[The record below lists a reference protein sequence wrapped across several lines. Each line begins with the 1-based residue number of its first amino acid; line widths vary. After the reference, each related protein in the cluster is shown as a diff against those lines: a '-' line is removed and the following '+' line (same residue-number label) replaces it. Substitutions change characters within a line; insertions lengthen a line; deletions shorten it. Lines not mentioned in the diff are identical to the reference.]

1 VTVPGDELVPFDE
14 ADDPDELFDLDDD
27 LDDGGDAFAGLLGGG
42 GLGGL
47 GDLGGLLG
55 AAQQAMARAEQAA
68 QEVVEGSSAGGAVR
82 VQVNGAFEFSKLTI
96 RPDAIDPDDVEL
108 LEDMILAALN
118 DASSKIR
125 DRQQRIQ
132 QDMMGGLGGLGGL
145 GDLLGG
151 T

>member
-1 VTVPGDELVPFDE
+1 MPNDELVPFGAADDP
-14 ADDPDELFDLDDD
+14 DDPDELFDLDDD
-27 LDDGGDAFAGLLGGG
+27 LDDLDGSQLGLAGLLG
-42 GLGGL
+42 

-55 AAQQAMARAEQAA
+55 AAQQVMARAEQAA
-68 QEVVEGSSAGGAVR
+68 HELVEGSAAGGAVR
-82 VQVNGAFEFSKLTI
+82 VLVNGAFEFSKLTI
-96 RPDAIDPDDVEL
+96 RPDVIDGDDVEM

-132 QDMMGGLGGLGGL
+132 QEMMGGLGGLGGL

-151 T
+151 A

>member
-1 VTVPGDELVPFDE
+1 VPGDELVPFGAD
-14 ADDPDELFDLDDD
+14 DDPDELFDLDDG
-27 LDDGGDAFAGLLGGG
+27 LDVGDGAEFGLAGLLGG
-42 GLGGL
+42 
-47 GDLGGLLG
+47 DLGGLFG

-68 QEVVEGSSAGGAVR
+68 HELVEGSSAGGAVR
-82 VQVNGAFEFSKLTI
+82 VLVNGAFEFSKLTI
-96 RPDAIDPDDVEL
+96 RPDVVDGDDVEM

-125 DRQQRIQ
+125 EQQQRIQ

-151 T
+151 A

>member
-1 VTVPGDELVPFDE
+1 VTVPGDELVPFGAD
-14 ADDPDELFDLDDD
+14 DDPDELFDLDDG
-27 LDDGGDAFAGLLGGG
+27 LDVGDGAEFGLAGLLG
-42 GLGGL
+42 

-68 QEVVEGSSAGGAVR
+68 HEFVEGSAAGGAVR
-82 VQVNGAFEFSKLTI
+82 VLVNGAFEFSKITI
-96 RPDAIDPDDVEL
+96 RPDAIDGDDVEM

-132 QDMMGGLGGLGGL
+132 AEMMGGLGGLGGL

-151 T
+151 A

>member
-1 VTVPGDELVPFDE
+1 MPGDELVPFDE

-27 LDDGGDAFAGLLGGG
+27 LDDGGSPFAGLLG
-42 GLGGL
+42 

-68 QEVVEGSSAGGAVR
+68 QELVEGSSAGGAVK
-82 VQVNGAFEFSKLTI
+82 VLVNGAFEFSKLTI

-132 QDMMGGLGGLGGL
+132 QEMMGGLGGLGGL

>member
-1 VTVPGDELVPFDE
+1 MPGDELVPFDE
-14 ADDPDELFDLDDD
+14 ADDPDELFDIDDD
-27 LDDGGDAFAGLLGGG
+27 LDDGSSPFAGLLG
-42 GLGGL
+42 

-68 QEVVEGSSAGGAVR
+68 QELVEGSSAGGAVK
-82 VQVNGAFEFSKLTI
+82 VLVNGAFEFSKLTI

-132 QDMMGGLGGLGGL
+132 QEMMGGLGGLGGL

>member
-1 VTVPGDELVPFDE
+1 MPGDELVPFDE

-27 LDDGGDAFAGLLGGG
+27 LDDGGGAFAGLLG
-42 GLGGL
+42 

-68 QEVVEGSSAGGAVR
+68 QELVEGSSAGGAVK
-82 VQVNGAFEFSKLTI
+82 VLVNGAFEFSKLTI

-132 QDMMGGLGGLGGL
+132 QEMMGGLGGLGGL

>member
-27 LDDGGDAFAGLLGGG
+27 LDDGGSPFAGLLG
-42 GLGGL
+42 

-68 QEVVEGSSAGGAVR
+68 QEFVEGSSAGGAVK
-82 VQVNGAFEFSKLTI
+82 VLVNGAFEFSKLTI

-118 DASSKIR
+118 DASGKIR

-132 QDMMGGLGGLGGL
+132 QEMMGGLGGLGGL

>member
-1 VTVPGDELVPFDE
+1 VTVPGDELVPFGAD
-14 ADDPDELFDLDDD
+14 DDPDELFDLDDG
-27 LDDGGDAFAGLLGGG
+27 LDIGDSAEFGLAGLLG
-42 GLGGL
+42 

-55 AAQQAMARAEQAA
+55 AAQQAMVRAEQAA
-68 QEVVEGSSAGGAVR
+68 QELVEGSAAGGAVR
-82 VQVNGAFEFSKLTI
+82 VLVNGAFEFSKLTI
-96 RPDAIDPDDVEL
+96 RPDVIDGDDVEM

-132 QDMMGGLGGLGGL
+132 QEMMGGLGGLGGL

-151 T
+151 A

>member
-1 VTVPGDELVPFDE
+1 VPGDELVPFDE

-27 LDDGGDAFAGLLGGG
+27 LDDGGSPFAGLLG
-42 GLGGL
+42 

-68 QEVVEGSSAGGAVR
+68 QELVEGSSAGGAVK
-82 VQVNGAFEFSKLTI
+82 VLVNGAFEFSKLTI

-132 QDMMGGLGGLGGL
+132 QEMMGGLGGLGGL